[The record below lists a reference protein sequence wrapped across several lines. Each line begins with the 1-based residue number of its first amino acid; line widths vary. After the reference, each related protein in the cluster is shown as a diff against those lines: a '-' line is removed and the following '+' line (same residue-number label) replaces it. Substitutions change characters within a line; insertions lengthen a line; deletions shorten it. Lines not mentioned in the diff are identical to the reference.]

1 MEITVSL
8 LLLSELPLAAEV
20 PVVLSLGSG
29 YFGVNIPD
37 GQETLSPS
45 KWTKAGYVNANL
57 GISKRSVSRSIRFI
71 GKWLDKASIAG
82 SYAQIQEGW
91 SISIK
96 AASERL
102 RMAMDSQRKE
112 LPHQGERTISLL
124 EKQGRNSYW
133 DAKLIF
139 SFLEKLEF
147 GSTTTLESRRTA
159 EVIHLLDYPD
169 ENEGGFSG
177 KSLMKLKV
185 ILPHKYYCP
194 KLRTNSALS
203 ATWQLLRCME
213 LSWAGMPKEKY
224 DPPDPR
230 RMYTIMSSEEAANG
244 KKSHWAELEIS
255 GKVRSLSS
263 SLWTLTHLT
272 ALHLSDNSLSRI
284 PSDIA
289 KLHNLVYLDLS
300 SNKIRSLPA
309 ELGNMV
315 SLSSILVLLQINVA
329 LFSDPY
335 DSCSVY
341 RELHLNNNLLRVLPF
356 ELGKLFQL
364 QTLGL
369 KGNPLTQDIL
379 NLYQEPDG
387 TRRLLNYLLDNLAG
401 TAKRISTEQPPPR
414 SWIMLQEPDRT
425 RPTALFSV
433 MCYNVLCDK
442 YATRQLYGYC
452 PSWALNWEYRKK
464 AIMQEILS
472 CNADIISL
480 QEVETEQYYSFFLVE
495 LKERGYNGFF
505 SPKSRARTMSEQE
518 RKHVDGCAIFFK
530 TEKFTLVQKHTVE
543 FNQLAMANSE
553 GSEAMLNRVM
563 TKDNIGVAVLLEL
576 RKELIEMSSGK
587 PHLGM
592 EKQLVLV
599 ANAHMHWDPDY
610 SDVKL
615 VQTMMFLSEVKN
627 IIDKASRSLKPGVS
641 GELGTIPLVL
651 CADLNSL
658 PDSGVVEYL
667 STGGVETNHKDFKE
681 LRYNESLTNFSCN
694 GKNGTTNGR
703 ITHGFKLKSA
713 YENGLMPYTNYTFDF
728 KGIIDYIFYSKP
740 QLNILGILGPLDHH
754 WLIENNISGCP
765 HPLIPS
771 DHFSL
776 FAQLELLLPFLPPV
790 NGIHLPGRR

>member
-1 MEITVSL
+1 
-8 LLLSELPLAAEV
+8 
-20 PVVLSLGSG
+20 
-29 YFGVNIPD
+29 
-37 GQETLSPS
+37 
-45 KWTKAGYVNANL
+45 
-57 GISKRSVSRSIRFI
+57 
-71 GKWLDKASIAG
+71 
-82 SYAQIQEGW
+82 
-91 SISIK
+91 
-96 AASERL
+96 
-102 RMAMDSQRKE
+102 
-112 LPHQGERTISLL
+112 
-124 EKQGRNSYW
+124 
-133 DAKLIF
+133 
-139 SFLEKLEF
+139 
-147 GSTTTLESRRTA
+147 
-159 EVIHLLDYPD
+159 
-169 ENEGGFSG
+169 
-177 KSLMKLKV
+177 
-185 ILPHKYYCP
+185 
-194 KLRTNSALS
+194 
-203 ATWQLLRCME
+203 
-213 LSWAGMPKEKY
+213 MPKEKY
-224 DPPDPR
+224 EPPDPR

-244 KKSHWAELEIS
+244 KKSHWVELEIS
-255 GKVRSLSS
+255 
-263 SLWTLTHLT
+263 
-272 ALHLSDNSLSRI
+272 
-284 PSDIA
+284 
-289 KLHNLVYLDLS
+289 
-300 SNKIRSLPA
+300 
-309 ELGNMV
+309 
-315 SLSSILVLLQINVA
+315 
-329 LFSDPY
+329 
-335 DSCSVY
+335 
-341 RELHLNNNLLRVLPF
+341 
-356 ELGKLFQL
+356 
-364 QTLGL
+364 
-369 KGNPLTQDIL
+369 GNPLTQDIL
-379 NLYQEPDG
+379 NLYLEPDG

-425 RPTALFSV
+425 RPTVIFPTALFSV

-452 PSWALNWEYRKK
+452 PSWALNWDYRKK
-464 AIMQEILS
+464 AIIQEILS
-472 CNADIISL
+472 CNADVISL

-587 PHLGM
+587 PHLGT
-592 EKQLVLV
+592 EKQLILV
-599 ANAHMHWDPDY
+599 ANAHMHWDPEY

-627 IIDKASRSLKPGVS
+627 IIDKASRSLQS
-641 GELGTIPLVL
+641 SALGEFGTIPLVL

-681 LRYNESLTNFSCN
+681 LRYNESLTKFSCN

-713 YENGLMPYTNYTFDF
+713 YESGLMPYTNYTFDF

-740 QLNILGILGPLDHH
+740 QLNTLGILGPLDHH
-754 WLIENNISGCP
+754 WLVENNISGCP

-776 FAQLELLLPFLPPV
+776 FAQLELLLPFLPQV

>member
-1 MEITVSL
+1 
-8 LLLSELPLAAEV
+8 
-20 PVVLSLGSG
+20 
-29 YFGVNIPD
+29 
-37 GQETLSPS
+37 
-45 KWTKAGYVNANL
+45 
-57 GISKRSVSRSIRFI
+57 
-71 GKWLDKASIAG
+71 
-82 SYAQIQEGW
+82 
-91 SISIK
+91 
-96 AASERL
+96 
-102 RMAMDSQRKE
+102 
-112 LPHQGERTISLL
+112 
-124 EKQGRNSYW
+124 
-133 DAKLIF
+133 
-139 SFLEKLEF
+139 
-147 GSTTTLESRRTA
+147 
-159 EVIHLLDYPD
+159 
-169 ENEGGFSG
+169 
-177 KSLMKLKV
+177 
-185 ILPHKYYCP
+185 
-194 KLRTNSALS
+194 
-203 ATWQLLRCME
+203 
-213 LSWAGMPKEKY
+213 MPKEKY

-255 GKVRSLSS
+255 
-263 SLWTLTHLT
+263 
-272 ALHLSDNSLSRI
+272 
-284 PSDIA
+284 DIA

-315 SLSSILVLLQINVA
+315 SL
-329 LFSDPY
+329 
-335 DSCSVY
+335 

-387 TRRLLNYLLDNLAG
+387 TRRLLNYLLDNLA
-401 TAKRISTEQPPPR
+401 
-414 SWIMLQEPDRT
+414 
-425 RPTALFSV
+425 ALFSV

>member
-1 MEITVSL
+1 
-8 LLLSELPLAAEV
+8 
-20 PVVLSLGSG
+20 
-29 YFGVNIPD
+29 
-37 GQETLSPS
+37 
-45 KWTKAGYVNANL
+45 
-57 GISKRSVSRSIRFI
+57 
-71 GKWLDKASIAG
+71 
-82 SYAQIQEGW
+82 
-91 SISIK
+91 
-96 AASERL
+96 
-102 RMAMDSQRKE
+102 
-112 LPHQGERTISLL
+112 
-124 EKQGRNSYW
+124 
-133 DAKLIF
+133 
-139 SFLEKLEF
+139 
-147 GSTTTLESRRTA
+147 
-159 EVIHLLDYPD
+159 
-169 ENEGGFSG
+169 
-177 KSLMKLKV
+177 
-185 ILPHKYYCP
+185 
-194 KLRTNSALS
+194 
-203 ATWQLLRCME
+203 
-213 LSWAGMPKEKY
+213 MPKEKY

-263 SLWTLTHLT
+263 SLWSLTHLT

-315 SLSSILVLLQINVA
+315 SL
-329 LFSDPY
+329 
-335 DSCSVY
+335 

-401 TAKRISTEQPPPR
+401 TAKRSAVFWLKKMKREFM
-414 SWIMLQEPDRT
+414 SLQKTKEHNCLT
-425 RPTALFSV
+425 LFSV

-505 SPKSRARTMSEQE
+505 SPKSRARTMSEQDHTAS
-518 RKHVDGCAIFFK
+518 RVILQ
-530 TEKFTLVQKHTVE
+530 FTLVQKHTVE

-599 ANAHMHWDPDY
+599 ANAHMHWDPEY